1 MALVNIKING
11 QPLQVEEGKT
21 VLEAAA
27 EAGIDIP
34 VLCHHPKLPPIGA
47 CRMCV
52 VETRPGILQTAC
64 TLPVTEGLEVQTE
77 SPNVIKARKFVL
89 NLLFSERNHYCMYC
103 EVSGDC
109 ELQSLGYR
117 YGLDHF
123 DLPAYTTRFPVDTSH
138 PYILLEHNRC
148 ILCRRCIRACSELAG
163 HNVLGISQR
172 GISSMLTADM
182 DVLLGESSCVSCGLC
197 VQVCPTGALSDKKG
211 VYIGTNKEC
220 EMVKSIC
227 TNCSVGCGID
237 VYKKDNH
244 LVRIWGDWEAPI
256 NSGVLCKLGRYE
268 PVFEDKERVI
278 KPMIKRN
285 GILEET
291 KWEEVI
297 SIAKDILS
305 KKNTVGFVSS
315 SLSSEVLGLFSK
327 LLENNVTIIEDI
339 NNPFDN
345 LGRLTDILSA
355 DKILLVGV
363 DLDKDFGVVGSFV
376 KRAVFNR
383 SELILVDNNSNSF
396 VRYARL
402 HYSIEEIDKA
412 VGTALMGNNPV
423 VVYSHLD
430 SKLIEGLTRIK
441 GKAKFIWLAPS
452 ANSLGARRL
461 GLNGRFEPK
470 DTGYILAPYI
480 EKLPEGLSKIIV
492 QTSYYSKELEKA
504 DIVLPSAI
512 WLEEDG
518 TFINLE
524 GKEQKRAKVLNPPE
538 SVKAN
543 EEIISML
550 LGE

>member
-21 VLEAAA
+21 VLEAAT

-52 VETRPGILQTAC
+52 VETRPGVLQTAC
-64 TLPVTEGLEVQTE
+64 TLPVSEGLDVQTE
-77 SPNVIKARKFVL
+77 SPTVVKARRFVL

-148 ILCRRCIRACSELAG
+148 ILCRRCVRACSELAG

-182 DVLLGESSCVSCGLC
+182 NVPLGDSSCVSCGLC

-211 VYIGTNKEC
+211 AYVGTNKEC
-220 EMVKSIC
+220 EAVKSIC
-227 TNCSVGCGID
+227 TNCSVGCGIE

-256 NSGVLCKLGRYE
+256 NNGVLCKLGRYE
-268 PVFEDKERVI
+268 PVFEDKERVT

-285 GILEET
+285 GSLEEAGW
-291 KWEEVI
+291 KDVI
-297 SIAKDILS
+297 DIVREMLS
-305 KKNTVGFVSS
+305 KNGVVGFASS
-315 SLSSEVLGLFSK
+315 SLSNEVLVLFSR
-327 LLENNVTIIEDI
+327 LLNNNVTIMEDI
-339 NNPFDN
+339 SNPFDN
-345 LGRLTDILSA
+345 SGKLSDILGS
-355 DKILLVGV
+355 DKILLVGI
-363 DLDKDFGVVGSFV
+363 DLDKNFGVVGSFV
-376 KRAVFNR
+376 KRAVFNG
-383 SELILVDNNSNSF
+383 SELILVDSALNSF
-396 VRYARL
+396 TRYARL
-402 HYSIEEIDKA
+402 HYETKDIDKA
-412 VGTALMGNNPV
+412 VGNALMGSNPV
-423 VVYSHLD
+423 VIYGQLD
-430 SKLIEGLTRIK
+430 SKLTESLARIK
-441 GKAKFIWLAPS
+441 GKARFIWLAPS

-461 GLNGRFEPK
+461 GLNGKFEPREV
-470 DTGYILAPYI
+470 GYILAPYI
-480 EKLPEGLSKIIV
+480 ERLPEGLSKIIV
-492 QTSYYSKELEKA
+492 QTSYYSEEIEKA

-524 GKEQKRAKVLNPPE
+524 GKEQKRAKVLNPPD

-543 EEIISML
+543 REIISML